1 MLRTAE
7 IGDRLA
13 DGQAAVHAGD
23 AVATAVLEDWL
34 LSMSADDLL
43 RVDRAARYWRQA
55 NGLGPATTWND
66 RALRASGHV
75 GAALASMHYDGHV
88 REAAV
93 RLLSRSDEPLADR
106 MLTVRVSDH
115 VSPVREAAT
124 RALLGRT
131 SLMQTD
137 RIVPGLQLIEGRE
150 RGAEVLPLY
159 LHAVSGVHGEA
170 ALWSRLRGSRSREV
184 RRTAFRHSLR
194 QGLLTTGDAVV
205 ALASEED
212 RVVQSLLAHTIADTA
227 APDVVASALLHDNS
241 AMSRA
246 LGLVRLS
253 ADLLDPADVQ
263 TLLVDP
269 GELVRL
275 WARRRW
281 AEQGRDV
288 LAAYRAAT
296 QGSGTARVRARAYRG
311 LVEAGG
317 SVDHAVT
324 LGLVRDAQPPLQK
337 AGLRLLV
344 DDARASDAPVLLQVL
359 RTGSAQVAR
368 LASEVLLEVPAT
380 WSDADL
386 RPLTTS
392 SVPDLR
398 RRAWWLK
405 RSRSGWDETIADL
418 EILLDDDPDVAMLGR
433 NIAVPQFAVPTAP
446 QRDRLIELL
455 PQVWPE
461 TWRASSVAFAA
472 GLRDT
477 A

>member
-1 MLRTAE
+1 MHAADAE
-7 IGDRLA
+7 
-13 DGQAAVHAGD
+13 
-23 AVATAVLEDWL
+23 ATAILEGWL
-34 LSMSADDLL
+34 LSMPADDLL
-43 RVDRAARYWRQA
+43 RVDRAARHWRQA
-55 NGLGPATTWND
+55 NVIGPATTWND
-66 RALRASGHV
+66 RALHASGHV

-93 RLLSRSDEPLADR
+93 RLLSRSNEPLADR
-106 MLTVRVSDH
+106 MLAVRVSDH
-115 VSPVREAAT
+115 VSPVRESAT
-124 RALLGRT
+124 RALFSRT
-131 SLMQTD
+131 SLVQAD
-137 RIVPGLQLIEGRE
+137 RIVPGLQLVEARE

-159 LHAVSGVHGEA
+159 LHALSGIHGEA

-184 RRTAFRHSLR
+184 RRTAFRHSLSH
-194 QGLLTTGDAVV
+194 GLLSTDDAVA
-205 ALASEED
+205 ALSSEED
-212 RVVQSLLAHTIADTA
+212 RVVQSLLAHKIADTA
-227 APDVVASALLHDNS
+227 APDVVASALLHDQS

-246 LGLVRLS
+246 LGLVRLT
-253 ADLLDPADVQ
+253 ADLLDPADVER
-263 TLLVDP
+263 LLVDP

-296 QGSGTARVRARAYRG
+296 QGPWTARVRARAYRG

-317 SVDHAVT
+317 NVDHAVA
-324 LGLVRDAQPPLQK
+324 LDLVRDAEPPLQK

-344 DDARASDAPVLLQVL
+344 DDARASDTPLLLQVL
-359 RTGSAQVAR
+359 RTGTAQVAR

-380 WSDADL
+380 WSDAEL
-386 RPLTTS
+386 LPLTTS
-392 SVPDLR
+392 AVPDLR

-418 EILLDDDPDVAMLGR
+418 EIMLDDDPDVAMLGR
-433 NIAVPQFAVPTAP
+433 NLAVPQFAVPTVP

-461 TWRASSVAFAA
+461 TWRTSRVAFAA
-472 GLRDT
+472 GLRD
-477 A
+477 APVRCAP